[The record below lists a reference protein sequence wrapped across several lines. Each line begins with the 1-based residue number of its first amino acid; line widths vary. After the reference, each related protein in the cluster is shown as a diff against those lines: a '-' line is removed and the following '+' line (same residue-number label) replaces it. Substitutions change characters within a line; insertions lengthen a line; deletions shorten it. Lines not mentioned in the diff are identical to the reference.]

1 MLLPDYSGKIRLVDV
16 FRFEAYPYGI
26 MHDERLNKYKI
37 ELEKERGLLLV
48 EIKNDGQPVD
58 FGSDVD
64 HGEEKTDQT
73 EELSNHL
80 AAAQD
85 LKNRLS
91 EIDVALSKI
100 HSGKYGVC
108 EQCGGT
114 IEEEVLNIA
123 PESRFCKKCK
133 L

>member
-1 MLLPDYSGKIRLVDV
+1 
-16 FRFEAYPYGI
+16 
-26 MHDERLNKYKI
+26 MHDETLKKYKI

-58 FGSDVD
+58 FGSDID

-108 EQCGGT
+108 ERCGGT
-114 IEEEVLNIA
+114 IEEEVLNVA